1 MENKLREQ
9 FRQRL
14 LGQLSDERTEVD
26 VNNAIDVCKDFSVS
40 FISFLRE
47 NYHTDK
53 ETWTNNDI
61 PLGFH
66 QDKITYDIVSIEEL
80 YNKFLEI
87 YE

>member
-1 MENKLREQ
+1 MNKLREQ

-14 LGQLSDERTEVD
+14 LGQLSQEKTEVD
-26 VNNAIDVCKDFSVS
+26 INNAVDVCKDFTLS

-53 ETWTNNDI
+53 ETWTNNNI

-66 QDKITYDIVSIEEL
+66 QDKKTYDTESTEEL

-87 YE
+87 YDK